1 MVRSAILKRRWL
13 RTARPT
19 STALASFRPVP
30 SLACKYVHV
39 SEILRPRLVHFFCF
53 ARAYNRNLRNCGPR
67 TKPSLPPSTP
77 RGGCLF
83 VLLICVSPI
92 DSTGHAHLG
101 VHPVDRSHR
110 HDGARTP
117 SQRHGWRARPS
128 RVRRVVSLLTFHQR
142 RLPFVLLYLSL
153 CSADLL
159 GNPLGGSSLPLPDL
173 DCSRRISRPLTPL
186 IPQVWSSPPLFLA
199 VTIRLCSKSLNG
211 TTLSVPVSAFSSTAF
226 RTHYRFRCPRRPSCH
241 SDKLAYAPRC
251 ICRRVLLEE
260 LLRFISGT
268 CLP

>member
-67 TKPSLPPSTP
+67 TTPSLPPSTP

-128 RVRRVVSLLTFHQR
+128 RVRRGVSPLTVRPALPVPVQR
-142 RLPFVLLYLSL
+142 RLARKP
-153 CSADLL
+153 
-159 GNPLGGSSLPLPDL
+159 
-173 DCSRRISRPLTPL
+173 SRRFVSTTARSRLLSSHFPPINTLDSSGLVFSTALPGGDNSTLQQVIEWNNFVGSGECILFDRISDALP
-186 IPQVWSSPPLFLA
+186 F
-199 VTIRLCSKSLNG
+199 
-211 TTLSVPVSAFSSTAF
+211 PVSSASF
-226 RTHYRFRCPRRPSCH
+226 
-241 SDKLAYAPRC
+241 
-251 ICRRVLLEE
+251 
-260 LLRFISGT
+260 
-268 CLP
+268 LPF